1 MLGGAGRLLAAGSRG
16 SVSDL
21 TAAETQ
27 HQLATSSR
35 GGYTHYTHYTH
46 HTHTHTQAHVCTL
59 HTTQCT
65 VTTTTLHTHQTP
77 SSRSHAAPQQQPR
90 PASTLGPAVV
100 PIAGGDRS
108 LVQRHTTVPSRAQ
121 HLQHSNTVSPSLT
134 FPAASHSLFSF
145 LGEIGR
151 PTPGVRNQLLIYS
164 HLRGLIVSTWKIC
177 QTSFLSFWHCLN
189 KCATNMLNIHFSKS
203 TRTQLTGNDLNIS
216 RVNNIHGTCDSSVT
230 VLEHSPCSH
239 YILEYN

>member
-1 MLGGAGRLLAAGSRG
+1 M
-16 SVSDL
+16 
-21 TAAETQ
+21 
-27 HQLATSSR
+27 
-35 GGYTHYTHYTH
+35 
-46 HTHTHTQAHVCTL
+46 CTL

-65 VTTTTLHTHQTP
+65 VTTSTHYTP
-77 SSRSHAAPQQQPR
+77 DTILQITCCPQQPR
-90 PASTLGPAVV
+90 PASTLDTRLAGTSCGAHSWRPEPGPA
-100 PIAGGDRS
+100 PHNSPQSGPAPP
-108 LVQRHTTVPSRAQ
+108 T
-121 HLQHSNTVSPSLT
+121 LQHSISLT
-134 FPAASHSLFSF
+134 IPPPASHSLFSF
-145 LGEIGR
+145 LSEIGR

-216 RVNNIHGTCDSSVT
+216 RVNNIHGTCDTSVT
-230 VLEHSPCSH
+230 VSEHSPCSH

>member
-1 MLGGAGRLLAAGSRG
+1 MHA
-16 SVSDL
+16 
-21 TAAETQ
+21 
-27 HQLATSSR
+27 
-35 GGYTHYTHYTH
+35 THYTVYSDH
-46 HTHTHTQAHVCTL
+46 HNTL
-59 HTTQCT
+59 HT
-65 VTTTTLHTHQTP
+65 LDTP
-77 SSRSHAAPQQQPR
+77 DTILQITCCPQQPR
-90 PASTLGPAVV
+90 QPPHSTPGWRGPAVV
-100 PIAGGDRS
+100 PIAGDRS

-121 HLQHSNTVSPSLT
+121 HLQHSNSLT
-134 FPAASHSLFSF
+134 IPPPASHSLFSF
-145 LGEIGR
+145 LSEIGR

-216 RVNNIHGTCDSSVT
+216 RVNNIHGTCDTSVT
-230 VLEHSPCSH
+230 VSEHSPCSH